1 MNLVVQV
8 KAAPIR
14 TLSLEKT
21 TLTLGVQSFFLAV
34 ALLAYCQKVHIK
46 QQNRKLFKH
55 FNLEKKTSK
64 FQLKDFL
71 FIGSAQA
78 CSLILI
84 INILDMSLKL
94 NTTQLPIRTLKMNYQ

>member
-8 KAAPIR
+8 KAALIR

-55 FNLEKKTSK
+55 FNLEKK
-64 FQLKDFL
+64 
-71 FIGSAQA
+71 
-78 CSLILI
+78 
-84 INILDMSLKL
+84 NIK
-94 NTTQLPIRTLKMNYQ
+94 I

>member
-21 TLTLGVQSFFLAV
+21 TLTLGVESFFLAV
-34 ALLAYCQKVHIK
+34 ALLAYCQTVHIK

-55 FNLEKKTSK
+55 FNLEKKNIK
-64 FQLKDFL
+64 
-71 FIGSAQA
+71 ISAQRLVIYRK
-78 CSLILI
+78 CTSLFTHS
-84 INILDMSLKL
+84 N
-94 NTTQLPIRTLKMNYQ
+94 

>member
-55 FNLEKKTSK
+55 FNLEKKKHQNFSSK
-64 FQLKDFL
+64 TFYSSEVHKLVHSFNLIFL
-71 FIGSAQA
+71 T
-78 CSLILI
+78 CL
-84 INILDMSLKL
+84 
-94 NTTQLPIRTLKMNYQ
+94 

>member
-21 TLTLGVQSFFLAV
+21 TLTLGVESFFLAV
-34 ALLAYCQKVHIK
+34 ALLAYCQTVHIK

-71 FIGSAQA
+71 FIGNAQA

-84 INILDMSLKL
+84 NTLDMSLKL

>member
-14 TLSLEKT
+14 

-55 FNLEKKTSK
+55 FNLEKKKTSK

-78 CSLILI
+78 CSLIL